1 MKISTMQQAPC
12 LGLFYWTRA
21 EKRVYPL
28 QPAVVLG
35 GKKERNKNGVYT
47 TKEKESPRTPLV
59 KVHSWK
65 ATSQLHGEWVKGIV
79 KRVSAAV
86 RFCCLNNVI
95 ILFILQTFSAGTR
108 NRNYVYRLRARKEK
122 CRTTAMNEKM
132 MARRCLFFI
141 YFLGL
146 SRKGSEHFG
155 QWGNLRYLE
164 VLGWLK
170 DEPECFA

>member
-12 LGLFYWTRA
+12 LGLCVWRRA
-21 EKRVYPL
+21 EKSVYPL

-95 ILFILQTFSAGTR
+95 IFLFYKRFPPEPETGITFTVFGQET
-108 NRNYVYRLRARKEK
+108 K